1 MLKVKQVYIAIL
13 VGLFSYL
20 FGFGAIDKY
29 LARKTLI
36 TVTKTKVKA
45 DDIPSPALLITPG
58 WKMNIDP
65 LSTGLCGLDLGLE
78 IWECLENV
86 TFAYTL
92 EDLVSNATGTW
103 KQSLSK
109 PALGIM
115 HLLTSTFTMTTKMDD
130 CFRKYLYKGFF
141 WFTILNDFSR
151 LNSH

>member
-78 IWECLENV
+78 IWECLENL

-92 EDLVSNATGTW
+92 EELVSNAASVSFEIDIAP
-103 KQSLSK
+103 SLG
-109 PALGIM
+109 LVGQWIQ
-115 HLLTSTFTMTTKMDD
+115 
-130 CFRKYLYKGFF
+130 
-141 WFTILNDFSR
+141 
-151 LNSH
+151 

>member
-13 VGLFSYL
+13 VGLFCYL
-20 FGFGAIDKY
+20 FGFGAINKY

-36 TVTKTKVKA
+36 TVTKTKVEA

-65 LSTGLCGLDLGLE
+65 LSTGLCGLDLGPE

-103 KQSLSK
+103 QQSFK
-109 PALGIM
+109 PALGFM
-115 HLLTSTFTMTTKMDD
+115 HLLTSAFTMTTKMED
-130 CFRKYLYKGFF
+130 CFRKYLFKGSFHVGSVSQMTF
-141 WFTILNDFSR
+141 LM
-151 LNSH
+151 

>member
-13 VGLFSYL
+13 VGLFCYL
-20 FGFGAIDKY
+20 FGFGAINKY

-36 TVTKTKVKA
+36 TVTKTKVQA

-58 WKMNIDP
+58 WKLNIDP

-78 IWECLENV
+78 IWECLENI

-103 KQSLSK
+103 QQSLSK
-109 PALGIM
+109 KFGFM
-115 HLLTSTFTMTTKMDD
+115 HLLTSAFTMTTKMED
-130 CFRKYLYKGFF
+130 CFRKYLFKGSFQVG
-141 WFTILNDFSR
+141 SG
-151 LNSH
+151 H